1 MTMRGPKRADDRKKH
16 GPIEEAP
23 PYDRS
28 EAMRR
33 LRALVWLGLIACG
46 LLVGQRA
53 YAQENVVVV
62 GKIEGV
68 INPITAQYVDRVL
81 ARAET
86 RGAGAVVFVIDTP
99 GGLVSSTLRITT
111 RLLNARVPVVTF
123 VAPRG
128 ARALSAGTFITMAGH
143 VAAMAPATS
152 IGAAHPV
159 DASGGDIG
167 GDAGEKAT
175 SALVSEAQKI
185 AAARGR
191 NVQWAE
197 DAVRNS
203 TSVRDDEAMRLDV
216 VDLLAADVDDLVRKL
231 DGRTVEIAEGSR
243 TLALAGAARESD
255 EPNLIE
261 TFLHTIVDP
270 QIALLLLTLGTYG
283 LIFELS
289 NPSLIFPGII
299 GVIAIVL
306 ALFALG
312 TLDANA
318 AGLALVVFAVLLF
331 VSEIWI
337 ASHGLLT
344 AGGIAAL
351 VLGAL
356 LLFPPWLPTLPG
368 LRLTVQPLVLAA
380 VVAVPLVFFVFV
392 LRGVFEARR
401 IRSLT
406 GPEALVGAVGVA
418 RSDLVP
424 SGVVR
429 VGGEDWSAL
438 AEGAPVAKGDPVRV
452 RRVDSVRLIV
462 ERESEGGGR

>member
-1 MTMRGPKRADDRKKH
+1 
-16 GPIEEAP
+16 
-23 PYDRS
+23 
-28 EAMRR
+28 MRR

-46 LLVGQRA
+46 LLLGQQA
-53 YAQENVVVV
+53 YAQDSAVVV
-62 GKIEGV
+62 GTIDGV

-86 RGAGAVVFVIDTP
+86 RGAAAVIFVIDTP
-99 GGLVSSTLRITT
+99 GALVSSTLRITT

-175 SALVSEAQKI
+175 SALVTEAQKI
-185 AAARGR
+185 ALARGR

-203 TSVRDDEAMRLDV
+203 TSARDDEALRLDV
-216 VDLLAADVDDLVRKL
+216 VDLLAADVDELVRQL
-231 DGRTVEIAEGSR
+231 DGRTVEVAGASR
-243 TLALAGAARESD
+243 IFALAGAAREQD
-255 EPNLIE
+255 DPNLIE
-261 TFLHTIVDP
+261 NFLHTIVDP

-289 NPSLIFPGII
+289 NPSLLFPGII

-344 AGGIAAL
+344 AGGVAAL
-351 VLGAL
+351 ILGAL
-356 LLFPPWLPTLPG
+356 LLFPPWMPTLPG
-368 LRLTVQPLVLAA
+368 ARLAINPLVIAA
-380 VVAVPLVFFVFV
+380 VAALPAAFFVLV
-392 LRGVFEARR
+392 LRG
-401 IRSLT
+401 
-406 GPEALVGAVGVA
+406 ALEGRKVGVPTGA
-418 RSDLVP
+418 RALIGTTGIAESDLVP
-424 SGVVR
+424 MGVVR
-429 VGGEDWSAL
+429 VGGEAWTAVAAS
-438 AEGAPVAKGDPVRV
+438 GTVAKGESIRV
-452 RRVDSVRLIV
+452 RDVDSVRLIV
-462 ERESEGGGR
+462 ERLQPGRRD